1 MEYEPDER
9 RPLISRTI
17 SEDGVFDPPPTPV
30 YYDTSRKKRRVAC
43 LIILLTEMLERLA
56 YYGITSNLI
65 LFLTLEPYSWLSYN
79 AMHTFFVFTCVSY
92 IFSVV
97 GGLIADTCLGR
108 FKTIFISLIILVIGA
123 TFFVLMGFASIK
135 GNHDF
140 MCTLCGIE
148 GDNNSTIHP
157 EGHDL
162 GPAPM
167 KSSVAC
173 LGPLVVA
180 TLLTA
185 IGGGSV
191 RANLSPFGAEQV
203 KHEGPDKIRTFFHW
217 FYWSINIGSF
227 IAFGGVAFV
236 QQNMSFYV
244 GYLMVAVAVV
254 LSLVVF
260 TCGRCIF
267 LIKDP
272 TGSVL
277 PNTFKIIAQA
287 FKRRKMR
294 KEISNKRTSN
304 HMLSSCPKVTFLD
317 MSKKRYGGSFHD
329 SMVEDVKSLKKVI
342 GVFVVLIP
350 YWMVYFQMQ
359 STFVLQGLHMK
370 FTISQQTFP
379 VAWLSLFDVV
389 VVIILLPILDR
400 CIYPCLIRRGYNVS
414 LFYRIF
420 FGMLFSMLSVLTA
433 GGLELARKDCYY
445 NTPNCTL
452 NETVGNEGNVA
463 TYTAAN
469 MWIFYQIPQYVLIGI
484 SEVLASVMQSTFVL
498 QGLHMKFTMPNHNG
512 TAPPFQF
519 PVAWLSLFDV
529 VVVIILL
536 PILDRCIYPC
546 LIRRG
551 YNVSLFYRIFFG
563 MLFSMLSVLTAGG
576 LELARKDCYYNTP
589 NCTLNETVGNE
600 GNVATYTAA
609 NMWIFYQIPQY
620 VLIGISEV
628 LASVAGLE
636 FAYTHAPKSMQ
647 GLIMG
652 LFCLSNGIGSLCGS
666 ALVALL
672 SIDSIGWF
680 VSKDQGNINDGKLA
694 YYFFLLA
701 GIQLVATV
709 IFFMY
714 NRGNVMNSHPGSQ
727 SGPSSLKSS
736 ARTVHVQRK
745 NSTSAGSGD

>member
-287 FKRRKMR
+287 FRRRKMR

-304 HMLSSCPKVTFLD
+304 HILSSCPKVTFLD

-350 YWMVYFQMQ
+350 YWMVYFQ
-359 STFVLQGLHMK
+359 
-370 FTISQQTFP
+370 
-379 VAWLSLFDVV
+379 
-389 VVIILLPILDR
+389 
-400 CIYPCLIRRGYNVS
+400 
-414 LFYRIF
+414 
-420 FGMLFSMLSVLTA
+420 
-433 GGLELARKDCYY
+433 
-445 NTPNCTL
+445 
-452 NETVGNEGNVA
+452 
-463 TYTAAN
+463 
-469 MWIFYQIPQYVLIGI
+469 
-484 SEVLASVMQSTFVL
+484 MQSTFVL